1 MKRLS
6 AFPCVLAFVVLVALS
21 VTGCGVAA
29 QDPKAPV
36 GFTTSQT
43 YITIENR
50 SGNALAEGLI
60 ELVPSGVLAPFRR
73 ELPRV
78 ESGAKRDVSYRPV
91 LRRRRFPLPPG
102 RHTHQV
108 GQDHGQGCVREDV
121 QGGGAVQLNHLI
133 QNAECRHCGS
143 SWILNSAF

>member
-6 AFPCVLAFVVLVALS
+6 GFPCALVFVVLVAVSL
-21 VTGCGVAA
+21 TGCGAAA

-50 SGNALAEGLI
+50 SGSALAGGLI

-73 ELPRV
+73 ELPRL
-78 ESGAKRDVSYRPV
+78 ESGAKRDVPYDMFS
-91 LRRRRFPLPPG
+91 G
-102 RHTHQV
+102 A
-108 GQDHGQGCVREDV
+108 
-121 QGGGAVQLNHLI
+121 GGARFRPGATRIKLVRITAKDVAGKTYKVEAPFN
-133 QNAECRHCGS
+133 
-143 SWILNSAF
+143 

>member
-21 VTGCGVAA
+21 VTGCGAAA

-73 ELPRV
+73 ELPRM
-78 ESGAKRDVSYRPV
+78 ESGAKRDVSYDLFSGAGGSRFRPGV
-91 LRRRRFPLPPG
+91 TRIKS
-102 RHTHQV
+102 
-108 GQDHGQGCVREDV
+108 VRITAKDV
-121 QGGGAVQLNHLI
+121 SGKTYKVEAPFN
-133 QNAECRHCGS
+133 
-143 SWILNSAF
+143 

>member
-6 AFPCVLAFVVLVALS
+6 GPLCATIACVVLVTLS
-21 VTGCGVAA
+21 TSGCGASA
-29 QDPKAPV
+29 QDPNAPV

-73 ELPRV
+73 ELPRL
-78 ESGAKRDVSYRPV
+78 ESGAKRDVSYD
-91 LRRRRFPLPPG
+91 LFSG
-102 RHTHQV
+102 A
-108 GQDHGQGCVREDV
+108 
-121 QGGGAVQLNHLI
+121 GGARFRPDVTRIKAVRITAKDIAGKTYKVEAPFN
-133 QNAECRHCGS
+133 
-143 SWILNSAF
+143 

>member
-1 MKRLS
+1 MKQLGFPSAVAWVVLLVLS
-6 AFPCVLAFVVLVALS
+6 A
-21 VTGCGVAA
+21 TGCGPSA

-73 ELPRV
+73 ELPRL
-78 ESGAKRDVSYRPV
+78 ESGAKRD
-91 LRRRRFPLPPG
+91 LPYDMFSG
-102 RHTHQV
+102 A
-108 GQDHGQGCVREDV
+108 
-121 QGGGAVQLNHLI
+121 GGARFRPGATRIKLVRITAKDVAGRTYKVEAPFN
-133 QNAECRHCGS
+133 
-143 SWILNSAF
+143 

>member
-21 VTGCGVAA
+21 VTGCGAAA

-73 ELPRV
+73 ELPRM
-78 ESGAKRDVSYRPV
+78 ESGAKRDVSYDLFSGAGGSRFRPGAT
-91 LRRRRFPLPPG
+91 RIKS
-102 RHTHQV
+102 
-108 GQDHGQGCVREDV
+108 VRITAKDV
-121 QGGGAVQLNHLI
+121 SGKTYKVEAPFN
-133 QNAECRHCGS
+133 
-143 SWILNSAF
+143 

>member
-6 AFPCVLAFVVLVALS
+6 AFPGALAFVVLAALAFS
-21 VTGCGVAA
+21 GCGAAA

-50 SGNALAEGLI
+50 SGSALAEGMI

-73 ELPRV
+73 ELPRL
-78 ESGAKRDVSYRPV
+78 ESGAKRDMSYDLFSGAGGSRFRPGV
-91 LRRRRFPLPPG
+91 TRIRS
-102 RHTHQV
+102 
-108 GQDHGQGCVREDV
+108 VRITAKDV
-121 QGGGAVQLNHLI
+121 AGKTYKVEAPFN
-133 QNAECRHCGS
+133 
-143 SWILNSAF
+143 